1 MDITILLT
9 ERLKAEYSVEQVDA
23 ITYTIRLKRFEGER
37 KPPLFIRLQKTSAGW
52 VSAFNDTI
60 LLFKIG
66 TAIDAACG

>member
-37 KPPLFIRLQKTSAGW
+37 KPPLFIKLQN
-52 VSAFNDTI
+52 NDNQRPYTGYNADNRPV
-60 LLFKIG
+60 FS
-66 TAIDAACG
+66 DPF